1 MKMINRFILFMGF
14 ISCTS
19 SYNDIVEYILPKEYN
34 FKVVSCKES
43 NMLYFEGRD
52 VFGNIV
58 HHDIPDFWNI
68 KENYE
73 IGDSIVKKKGEKNIK
88 IVKSDREIILRLG
101 GQDGILY
108 PEEQDSI
115 FRELTKKK

>member
-1 MKMINRFILFMGF
+1 MKIVAKFILLGCL

-19 SYNDIVEYILPKEYN
+19 SYNDVVEYILPKEYN
-34 FKVVSCKES
+34 FKVVSCEES
-43 NMLYFEGRD
+43 NMLYFEGID
-52 VFGNIV
+52 NYGNIV

-73 IGDSIVKKKGEKNIK
+73 IGDSIIKKKGEKSIR
-88 IVKSDREIILRLG
+88 IVKSDREIMLRLG
-101 GQDGILY
+101 GQGGSLY

>member
-1 MKMINRFILFMGF
+1 MGF